1 MWSQGNKAEK
11 ERLACLVKPKE
22 TIVDMFAGIGYFSIM
37 AAKRAK
43 RLFAIDIN
51 PDSIELLR
59 RNVMLNRLDGR
70 VEILEGD
77 CRKFA
82 PLLEGV
88 ADRIFM
94 GYLFNTEKFLPYAI
108 MMAKDRAFI
117 HLHRNV
123 KTGELESLKKELVRT
138 GKSCGV
144 SVKVDNVQ
152 EVKSYAP
159 KVAHVVLDLKVLK
172 SRK

>member
-1 MWSQGNKAEK
+1 VEVIAGVKDTRTVHREHGCIFEVDLSQVMWSQGNKAEK

-70 VEILEGD
+70 VEILE
-77 CRKFA
+77 A
-82 PLLEGV
+82 T
-88 ADRIFM
+88 AAS
-94 GYLFNTEKFLPYAI
+94 LPRYWKAWQTGFSWAI
-108 MMAKDRAFI
+108 YSILR
-117 HLHRNV
+117 
-123 KTGELESLKKELVRT
+123 S
-138 GKSCGV
+138 SCPM
-144 SVKVDNVQ
+144 Q
-152 EVKSYAP
+152 
-159 KVAHVVLDLKVLK
+159 
-172 SRK
+172 